1 MRVFLTDNGSVY
13 IPKHLPTMLCKK
25 WWFDASN
32 VSSQLER
39 WKSCIP
45 WIQPYYALK
54 SNPSSEL
61 IEALTSDDT
70 FPVGLD
76 VASTSEYKLA
86 CKYSNLILYT
96 NPHMHIKDTEMSCNA
111 IKVLDD
117 IGGLERVQG
126 TSILIRMNSGVET
139 SNCKFDGKFGCTR
152 EEAYDIIDKA
162 KDKNIKVLG
171 ISFHIGS
178 GGTHNRKEAYL
189 KAYTYAEPIL
199 HSLRSIY
206 NETPILDIGG
216 GLLSNSDLTDILEWT
231 KPLPYTIIAE
241 PGRYFSEPS
250 FHLVTQVISRT
261 KRGIFLDNGVYHEL
275 NVYHRDHWKFPVLM
289 YCYDTETN
297 EMSLVT
303 EYEDIQVFG
312 PTCDSYDTI
321 GICKVPRDLQPN
333 DLIFLEHMGAYTSA
347 GSCNFN
353 GIHSAS
359 FDDSNDR
366 QGNN

>member
-1 MRVFLTDNGSVY
+1 MRVFLTDTGSVY
-13 IPKHLPTMLCKK
+13 IQNHLQNILYKK
-25 WWFDASN
+25 WWFDKTN

-54 SNPSSEL
+54 SNPSPEL
-61 IEALTSDDT
+61 IEALTTDDT

-76 VASTSEYKLA
+76 VASISEYNIA

-96 NPHMHIKDTEMSCNA
+96 NPHMHIKDTDVRCNTLTV
-111 IKVLDD
+111 IDD
-117 IGGLERVQG
+117 ISVLERIHC
-126 TSILIRMNSGVET
+126 TSILIRMNSCVET
-139 SNCKFDGKFGCTR
+139 SNCKFDGKFGCTQ
-152 EEAYDIIDKA
+152 EEAYNIIDKA
-162 KDKNIKVLG
+162 KYKNIKVIG

-199 HSLRSIY
+199 HYLKSIY

-231 KPLPYTIIAE
+231 KPLPYKIIAE

-250 FHLVTQVISRT
+250 FHLVTSVISRT
-261 KRGIFLDNGVYHEL
+261 NRGIFLDNGVYHEL
-275 NVYHRDHWKFPVLM
+275 NVFHRDHWKFPLLV

-297 EMSLVT
+297 EMNTVT
-303 EYEDIQVFG
+303 EYEDIQLFG

-321 GICKVPRDLQPN
+321 GICKVPRDLHPN
-333 DLIFLEHMGAYTSA
+333 DLIFLEHMGAYT
-347 GSCNFN
+347 
-353 GIHSAS
+353 
-359 FDDSNDR
+359 
-366 QGNN
+366 